1 MLIYEPTSNMIKI
14 CMAIPNSRETTIKTE
29 TAFEPSQGNYDRHS
43 GAGGVLLSPLPSTYS
58 GHPGLYLQLNDDEV
72 MAFTRHFLQV

>member
-1 MLIYEPTSNMIKI
+1 
-14 CMAIPNSRETTIKTE
+14 MAIPNSRETTIKTE

-58 GHPGLYLQLNDDEV
+58 VASGTLPSTELNDDEM